1 MEFNRIIINRKIC
14 DNAPE
19 CSGIEVCPSAALY
32 WDDSLGEIVFDN
44 DVCLGCQACVEAC
57 PVGAIRWAED
67 EINYEEI
74 QDEIR
79 KDPHSY
85 EELAVERF
93 GAVPIEEVIHPDQIQ
108 DTVEN
113 AKTKFV
119 VLELFNDSSIN
130 CLLHSIRVADI
141 KEWFSAP
148 VSYHKVQ
155 LSEHDSLPEG
165 VDELPALLIYKE
177 SQNIGCVFGYYD
189 DSSNSTRRLKKKI
202 RSIIN
207 YK

>member
-1 MEFNRIIINRKIC
+1 MEFNRIIINRMIC

-19 CSGIEVCPSAALY
+19 CSGIEVCPSEALC
-32 WDDSLGEIVFDN
+32 WDDSKEEIVFKN
-44 DVCLGCQACVEAC
+44 DVCFGCQACVEAC

-67 EINYEEI
+67 EFDYEQI

-79 KDPHSY
+79 KDSQRIKLAIDRYGAAPV
-85 EELAVERF
+85 EEALHLEKMK
-93 GAVPIEEVIHPDQIQ
+93 E
-108 DTVEN
+108 TVEN

-130 CLLHSIRVADI
+130 CLLHSIRVTEII
-141 KEWFSAP
+141 KWFSAP

-165 VDELPALLIYKE
+165 IEELPALLIYKE
-177 SQNIGCVFGYYD
+177 AKIIGSVFGYYD
-189 DSSNSTRRLKKKI
+189 DSTNSIQTLKQTIK
-202 RSIIN
+202 SIIN
-207 YK
+207 CK